1 MKKNTTLTMKQEKR
15 LAEIVKEYAVV
26 NEEKKDITAQAKAL
40 GDEIKETMGDADIT
54 EYTADGW
61 TAKVGLRETKALDKD
76 KLLTW
81 IAKQGLK
88 IPEECYK
95 TTVAEVLT
103 VKPEVTAKKVA

>member
-1 MKKNTTLTMKQEKR
+1 MNKNTTLTMKQEKR

-26 NEEKKDITAQAKAL
+26 NEEKKAVTAQAKEL

-61 TAKVGLRETKALDKD
+61 TAKVGLRETTKLDTD
-76 KLLTW
+76 ALLTW

-95 TTVAEVLT
+95 TTVTEVLT
-103 VKPEVTAKKVA
+103 VKPVVAAKKVA

>member
-1 MKKNTTLTMKQEKR
+1 MNTNTTLTMKQEKH

-26 NEEKKDITAQAKAL
+26 NEEKKDITAQAKEL

-54 EYTADGW
+54 EYTAGGW
-61 TAKVGLRETKALDKD
+61 TAKIGLRETTKLDTD
-76 KLLTW
+76 ALLTW

-88 IPEECYK
+88 IPAECYK

-103 VKPEVTAKKVA
+103 VKPVVTEKKVA